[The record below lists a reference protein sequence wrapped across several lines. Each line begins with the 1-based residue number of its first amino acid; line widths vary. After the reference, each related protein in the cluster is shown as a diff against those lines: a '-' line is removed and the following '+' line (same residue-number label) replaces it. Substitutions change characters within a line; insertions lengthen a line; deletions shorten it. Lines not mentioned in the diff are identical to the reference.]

1 MKKQLVL
8 FCLLTAQF
16 ISAQVKSQAS
26 PLQFQGKSV
35 NAFTIELPQKL
46 DYVKQLFNV
55 KFEIDRFG
63 IPKKNDQ
70 NFFFLQQIKLPKVT
84 SSFLDIYYQLEET
97 KTDNGSFVKVS
108 LLISK
113 GYDNFISKET
123 DTSASQNILEM
134 LNDLGISVE
143 RRNLEIQIAKKE
155 QDVLAEKQKLILL
168 EEELQAVENEKI
180 ELEKKLA
187 LKAEVLK
194 TQAKTTQDMG
204 NELQKIKTTLS
215 EFEKN
220 TTNKSKATLK
230 SVSKQ

>member
-1 MKKQLVL
+1 MKKTILIMYILV
-8 FCLLTAQF
+8 TSAM
-16 ISAQVKSQAS
+16 SAQVKSQAS

-35 NAFTIELPQKL
+35 NSFTIELPQKL
-46 DYVKQLFNV
+46 DYVKQLFNT

-63 IPKKNDQ
+63 TPKKNDQ
-70 NFFFLQQIKLPKVT
+70 NFFFYQQIKLPKIT
-84 SSFLDIYYQLEET
+84 ASFLDIYYQLEET
-97 KTDNGSFVKVS
+97 KTDNGTFVKVN

-123 DTSASQNILEM
+123 DESATQNIMEM

-143 RRNLEIQIAKKE
+143 RKNFEIQIAKKE
-155 QDVLAEKQKLILL
+155 QDVQVEKQKLILL
-168 EEELQAVENEKI
+168 EEELQAIENEKI
-180 ELEKKLA
+180 ELEKKIA

-204 NELQKIKTTLS
+204 NELQKIKVTLS
-215 EFEKN
+215 EFEKT
-220 TTNKSKATLK
+220 TTNKSKSTLK